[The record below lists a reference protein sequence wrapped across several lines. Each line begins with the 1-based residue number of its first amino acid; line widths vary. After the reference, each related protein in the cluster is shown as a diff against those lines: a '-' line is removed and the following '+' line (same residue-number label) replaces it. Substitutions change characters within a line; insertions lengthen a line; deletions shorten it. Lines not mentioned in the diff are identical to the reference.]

1 MTTET
6 SWTQDAWVEGTR
18 ATVPKE
24 LSLYLAVT
32 LGERASVAWVEAYWS
47 IWVPRFHGNTGFS
60 GDVK

>member
-1 MTTET
+1 M
-6 SWTQDAWVEGTR
+6 EGTR